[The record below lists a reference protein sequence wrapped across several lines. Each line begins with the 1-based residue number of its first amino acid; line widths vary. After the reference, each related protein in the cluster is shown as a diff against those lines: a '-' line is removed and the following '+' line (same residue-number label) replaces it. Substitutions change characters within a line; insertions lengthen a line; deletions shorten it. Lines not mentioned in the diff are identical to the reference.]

1 MITLTRA
8 ETAQDIATIH
18 ELFYEYGA
26 SLGFELCFQN
36 FEAELA
42 GLPGKYAPPGGCL
55 LLAAEDDR
63 IAGCVALREL
73 SPGICE
79 MKRLYLRPE
88 FRGRGAGRIL
98 AEAIIAKAR
107 EIGYTSMRLD
117 TVPNMETAIALYF
130 SLGFKKIRPYREN
143 PIDGALYLELNLA

>member
-8 ETAQDIATIH
+8 ESARDIATIK
-18 ELFYEYGA
+18 ELFHEYGA

-42 GLPGKYAPPGGCL
+42 GLPGAYAPPGGCL
-55 LLAAEDDR
+55 LLASEDDR
-63 IAGCVALREL
+63 VAGCVAVREL
-73 SPGICE
+73 STDICE

-88 FRGRGAGRIL
+88 FRGRGGGRIL

-117 TVPNMETAIALYF
+117 TVPKMEAAIALYF
-130 SLGFKKIRPYREN
+130 SLGFKKIQPYREN
-143 PIDGALYLELNLA
+143 PIDGALYLELNLD